1 MEINNYPEI
10 IGRITPEIIT
20 KLNQYEV
27 FVFPSNKS
35 GIHGA
40 GAAKIAHQ
48 KFEAEWGVG
57 VGITGECYAIP
68 TKDYGIKRTLKIEE
82 IKPYVDEFLTF
93 AKNNND
99 FVFLVTKVGCGLAGY
114 KPIDMA
120 PLFVDAVD
128 VKNIHLPMDF
138 WEVLKG

>member
-57 VGITGECYAIP
+57 Y
-68 TKDYGIKRTLKIEE
+68 
-82 IKPYVDEFLTF
+82 
-93 AKNNND
+93 
-99 FVFLVTKVGCGLAGY
+99 
-114 KPIDMA
+114 
-120 PLFVDAVD
+120 
-128 VKNIHLPMDF
+128 
-138 WEVLKG
+138 